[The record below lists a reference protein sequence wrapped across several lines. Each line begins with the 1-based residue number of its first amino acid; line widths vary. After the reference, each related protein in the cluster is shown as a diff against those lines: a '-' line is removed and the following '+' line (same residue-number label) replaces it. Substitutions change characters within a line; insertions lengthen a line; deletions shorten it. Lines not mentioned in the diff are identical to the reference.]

1 MLVEGKNAVVTG
13 GTRGIGLAIVRK
25 LLENGAN
32 VAVAGSRMETA
43 EAAVAKLIE
52 EDAALADRLIA
63 IAPNLNDPDAVAAA
77 FDEVVSA
84 FGSLDILCN
93 NAGVSSRTRCV

>member
-43 EAAVAKLIE
+43 EAAVA
-52 EDAALADRLIA
+52 
-63 IAPNLNDPDAVAAA
+63 
-77 FDEVVSA
+77 S
-84 FGSLDILCN
+84 
-93 NAGVSSRTRCV
+93 SSRRMRRWLIVLSRSLPTSMTPMPSRRHLTRS

>member
-52 EDAALADRLIA
+52 
-63 IAPNLNDPDAVAAA
+63 
-77 FDEVVSA
+77 
-84 FGSLDILCN
+84 
-93 NAGVSSRTRCV
+93 